1 MIIYLSGLLASLV
14 LVGMAIKCKPEKVIA
29 MSYRGR
35 RNSYDVMHGLLIIIS
50 ASPLIIISALRE
62 NVGTDFG
69 GYVEIFEKISNSD
82 RTYVEYGYFLI
93 NKVVYLL
100 GIDYRGVFIIS
111 SLLIGVLIYFAI
123 YNLSENIT
131 LSVILYVITINYF
144 NSMNIVRQYIALA
157 IFLFGLKYVKEKN
170 FIKYIICVLAA
181 SLFHKSLLLGFAI
194 YFFQYIKL
202 SKKNIVIIL
211 TMSAGLL
218 PWVKKYIWE
227 IFSSTYYEIYLS
239 DKYLNSFSMT
249 YACINIFILL
259 LAFYFYNRLK
269 SQAMYRTLLNI
280 HICSVVVT
288 IYSGIIPLAYRIL
301 WSLSLTNILFVPML
315 LQCIK
320 KVKNR
325 LLAQTAI
332 ISIYAVFT
340 FLTICMK
347 TYNDV
352 IPYKSVL
359 SNWLSY

>member
-218 PWVKKYIWE
+218 PWVN
-227 IFSSTYYEIYLS
+227 
-239 DKYLNSFSMT
+239 LNSFSMT